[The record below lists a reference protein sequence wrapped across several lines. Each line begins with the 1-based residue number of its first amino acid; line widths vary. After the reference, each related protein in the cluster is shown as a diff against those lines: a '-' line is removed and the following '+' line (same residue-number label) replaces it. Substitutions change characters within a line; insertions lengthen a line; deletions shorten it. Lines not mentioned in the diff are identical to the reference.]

1 MKNIYIGL
9 GGVGARVLCEI
20 RKQIFT
26 RRLEQ
31 MSTPHQENACLEA
44 EFLSIDSSPD
54 IWENQSMWE
63 FRGRDFS
70 LRPDEKCLLDTAG
83 IDYKSP
89 RVTPWLFSS
98 DPEIAEAQ
106 RAALN
111 SIDRLVPGS
120 MQRRRYGRLLFA
132 ANVDKVQEAIVK
144 TFSRAELNGYYNHH
158 DNSCSQANGCGH
170 AVHVFCTL
178 GGGTGSGGIVDLI
191 STLYMHHTSNIN
203 LHVFLSDERGV
214 SPSADFGFIYANQYA
229 ALRDLDN
236 LASTIFRPHD
246 ITDNQNGSQARERI
260 RLAAS
265 PVRSIFISSNIN
277 GACHMV
283 PLPEQIKR
291 TASWV
296 LSSNS
301 ICDGCA
307 DPVLRRVM
315 MHHPQDYS
323 RGEPDDL
330 LNSFVARSYHFASIG
345 AARWCAPVAELTDM
359 LSTSIQVSAY
369 RQMLYNNLQTGQG
382 YVCEAGE
389 LSPQELSRYSI
400 SNLEQLESHLSCEV
414 NSAWLEWITKDPEI
428 QSLLQGKCGKDSL
441 TRLQALFE
449 QHFQEYVLT
458 RTSDSRLSLSNCLNL
473 PAVRSDSA
481 NCLSEHLIQSL
492 TEEITKAWEAGEIG
506 LMQVQQVIAYGE
518 RTAATCCVLLQQT
531 CDALSDEGERITCI
545 TRRLAQRQVKWCIP
559 ASLFLSLI
567 GKGKDFLKTHT
578 DDLVSLY
585 SAKTLC
591 QYLSRI
597 ICELERF
604 QGLLRDVSGVL
615 NVPMAAME
623 YKLSELEERYQSFP
637 LRRFIEAGER
647 PTGDLELEYDLDY
660 SDPALSSMC
669 EFVRTNTD
677 AKQGLSIIQCA
688 SFIRAI
694 VSESRPNGS
703 YISELFHGGATVDGR
718 TDCLVGEKSRELAC
732 MMMRDS
738 DRYNGSRI
746 MDGIRSVTQ
755 NMSKADFRA
764 RLCKLIKSAA
774 LSFQAD
780 DRTKDFGEAYNQQY
794 YCSAIVVT
802 YPENLVVDG
811 MMMSPYDIKGEVS
824 GILNQDNDCVYVGAS
839 NDASQISVWRT
850 ERACPARIAQ
860 VVDYLYER
868 YLAIPPRMRQLWVDI
883 DEDATKLMC
892 PLVFPDKAEREL
904 MHKGAMWFVR
914 QMPKQFYTDESTGNI
929 ILRGGLFRDRVIFN
943 NADAESLSVGI
954 RFAFTVQQIV
964 RSIHSAPDEEYITD
978 DFRARYRSELEQL
991 GIEDERKEFQR
1002 VIDAFIEK
1010 TLARIDLTTSDF

>member
-1 MKNIYIGL
+1 MLFRTIFVSLNIIIFSNFQRNSDLKNIYIGL

-54 IWENQSMWE
+54 IWENQSMWK

-132 ANVDKVQEAIVK
+132 ANVNTVQEAIAH
-144 TFSRAELNGYYNHH
+144 TFMRAGIDEEQTSSHPTIEG
-158 DNSCSQANGCGH
+158 GH
-170 AVHVFCTL
+170 SVHVFCSL
-178 GGGTGSGGIVDLI
+178 AGGTGSGGIVDLI
-191 STLYMHHTSNIN
+191 SMLFKHHTANIN
-203 LHVFLSDERGV
+203 LHVFLADERGV
-214 SPSADFGFIYANQYA
+214 SPSAVFSYFFANQYA

-246 ITDNQNGSQARERI
+246 LTANQHGSQVCERI
-260 RLAAS
+260 RLDNS
-265 PVRSIFISSNIN
+265 PVCSIYISSNIN
-277 GACHMV
+277 RACQLV
-283 PLPEQIKR
+283 PLPEQIRR

-296 LSSNS
+296 LSSHS
-301 ICDGCA
+301 IREGCY
-307 DPVLRRVM
+307 DPILSRLLQR
-315 MHHPQDYS
+315 HPEDFDH
-323 RGEPDDL
+323 GEPWDDT
-330 LNSFVARSYHFASIG
+330 FRARSYHFGSIG
-345 AARWCAPVAELTDM
+345 VARWCAPVAELAEM
-359 LSTSIQVSAY
+359 VSTIIQTSAY
-369 RQMLYNNLQTGQG
+369 RQMLYNNLQAGQG
-382 YVCEAGE
+382 YVCEARE

-400 SNLEQLESHLSCEV
+400 SNLEQLESQLKNEIT
-414 NSAWLEWITKDPEI
+414 SAWQEWIATTPEI
-428 QSLLQGKCGKDSL
+428 QSLLQGKCSKDSFA
-441 TRLQALFE
+441 RLQALFE
-449 QHFQEYVLT
+449 QHFQESGLT
-458 RTSDSRLSLSNCLNL
+458 GKGSI
-473 PAVRSDSA
+473 
-481 NCLSEHLIQSL
+481 LSEQYIQSL
-492 TEEITKAWEAGEIG
+492 TAEITKAWEAGDIG
-506 LMQVQQVIAYGE
+506 LMQAPQVIAYGE
-518 RTAATCCVLLQQT
+518 RTAAECCSSLQHV
-531 CDALSDEGERITCI
+531 CDELNEEGEWMSSS
-545 TRRLAQRQVKWCIP
+545 TRRIAQRQARWKTPV
-559 ASLFLSLI
+559 SLFLSLM
-567 GKGKDFLKTHT
+567 GKDKDFLRAHM
-578 DDLVSLY
+578 DDLASLY
-585 SAKTLC
+585 TAKTLRR
-591 QYLSRI
+591 YLLEI
-597 ICELERF
+597 ICELKRF
-604 QGLLRDVSGVL
+604 QGLLRGAICTL
-615 NVPMAAME
+615 EEPMIAIDR
-623 YKLSELEERYQSFP
+623 KLKELEERYRSFP
-637 LRRFIEAGER
+637 LCRIIEAGEH
-647 PTGDLELEYDLDY
+647 PTGDLELEYDLDF

-669 EFVRTNTD
+669 KFVRTNTD
-677 AKQGLSIIQCA
+677 AKQGLSISQCA

-694 VSESRPNGS
+694 VSESRPKGS
-703 YISELFHGGATVDGR
+703 YISALFHGGATVDGR

-738 DRYNGSRI
+738 DRYNGSYI

-780 DRTKDFGEAYNQQY
+780 DRTKDFGEAYNRQD

-824 GILNQDNDCVYVGAS
+824 GILNQDDDCVYVGAS
-839 NDASQISVWRT
+839 NDTSQISAWVV
-850 ERACPARIAQ
+850 ERACPARTAQ
-860 VVDYLYER
+860 IVEYLYR
-868 YLAIPPRMRQLWVDI
+868 HYLAIPQKERQLWLDI
-883 DEDATKLMC
+883 DEEATRLMC
-892 PLVFPDKAEREL
+892 PLVFPDKSEREL
-904 MHKGAMWFVR
+904 MHKGAIWFAR
-914 QMPKQFYTDESTGNI
+914 QMPERIFIDDSTGDV
-929 ILRGGLFRDRVIFN
+929 ILKGERFHRDRVILSK
-943 NADAESLSVGI
+943 ADDPESPSVDIGFAYSMQQVVRGDI
-954 RFAFTVQQIV
+954 RDQKYT
-964 RSIHSAPDEEYITD
+964 TD
-978 DFRARYRSELEQL
+978 TFRARYRSELEQL
-991 GIEDERKEFQR
+991 GTEDERQEFQR